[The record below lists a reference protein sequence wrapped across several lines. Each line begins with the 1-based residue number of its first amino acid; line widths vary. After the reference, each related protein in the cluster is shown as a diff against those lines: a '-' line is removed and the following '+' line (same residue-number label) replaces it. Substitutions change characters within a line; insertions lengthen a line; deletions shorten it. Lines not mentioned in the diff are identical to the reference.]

1 MTIIAW
7 LTFCL
12 GFFQSMDTSKN
23 LSGAGPEK
31 GIGREH
37 NLPSEKMGE
46 ATPPED
52 ESKPFLLKII
62 LLIDQ

>member
-1 MTIIAW
+1 M
-7 LTFCL
+7 
-12 GFFQSMDTSKN
+12 
-23 LSGAGPEK
+23 
-31 GIGREH
+31 GREH
-37 NLPSEKMGE
+37 NLPSEKIGD